1 MHGGAAVH
9 DLEQHLRT
17 LLDRMPVALHYLR
30 MPPSLVRQRNAGIAL
45 AHGDV
50 VFFVDDDAVYL
61 DGYAAAVLGVYDADS
76 EGSVGGVQGTIAN
89 PGSPFATRSRVA
101 NLFLLT
107 RLNGNGTLQASAWPA
122 FCTARPGLAEV
133 EVFSGPAMSFRRDV
147 LTEFQFDDALAA
159 YYIGDDFE
167 MSYRVSR
174 RHRLVPDTRG
184 AADALLGVG
193 GEGTAGSEEAGAN
206 GCGQPPVSQPKAPGR
221 RMEDTVGVG
230 VVRAGV
236 LPVDRRVAARG
247 TRLCSPRWDGGGAL
261 GCVARSRACIDNADD
276 GRSGG
281 AVRLLV
287 TGAAGML
294 GSALCP
300 TLRTAGHE
308 VMSTD
313 IRLHRP
319 GNGRTRCAR
328 QRARWR
334 PTAATS
340 NSDGIMHLAAE
351 TSLEV
356 CEADVEHAYLTN
368 TVGTRNVA
376 WACRDLGI
384 PLVYI
389 SSVGVFDGT
398 KVEPYDE
405 TRRAEPDQR
414 LRTHEVGR
422 GSRGRVRSR
431 AVLRRARGVDDR
443 RQ

>member
-1 MHGGAAVH
+1 MIDSVELVMLSYSVVICTLSRRDALTRCIESWLRQDPLPIELVVVHSGTDH

-174 RHRLVPDTRG
+174 RHRLVQTHEAQLMHYSASEGKGRPG
-184 AADALLGVG
+184 ARRRARMGVVNHRYLSRKLLGDG
-193 GEGTAGSEEAGAN
+193 WRTRLAWAWSELGFFLL
-206 GCGQPPVSQPKAPGR
+206 
-221 RMEDTVGVG
+221 TVG
-230 VVRAGV
+230 
-236 LPVDRRVAARG
+236 
-247 TRLCSPRWDGGGAL
+247 W
-261 GCVARSRACIDNADD
+261 
-276 GRSGG
+276 
-281 AVRLLV
+281 LL
-287 TGAAGML
+287 A
-294 GSALCP
+294 
-300 TLRTAGHE
+300 
-308 VMSTD
+308 
-313 IRLHRP
+313 
-319 GNGRTRCAR
+319 
-328 QRARWR
+328 
-334 PTAATS
+334 
-340 NSDGIMHLAAE
+340 
-351 TSLEV
+351 
-356 CEADVEHAYLTN
+356 
-368 TVGTRNVA
+368 
-376 WACRDLGI
+376 
-384 PLVYI
+384 
-389 SSVGVFDGT
+389 
-398 KVEPYDE
+398 
-405 TRRAEPDQR
+405 
-414 LRTHEVGR
+414 GR
-422 GSRGRVRSR
+422 GSARLVGTVEGHWDVWRGRGPASTTPMT
-431 AVLRRARGVDDR
+431 ADQGVP
-443 RQ
+443 